1 MAINNETR
9 SGASTPIAPSS
20 SGTAVRTPS
29 YLGQDMRIK
38 GQIRG
43 NEDLRI
49 DGNVEGPISLGNHRL
64 TVGQTGEIVG
74 EITAREIVIYGNVK
88 GNLRALER
96 LEIKKDAS
104 VLGDLTTAKIMI
116 EDGAYVKAAIEIER
130 GDAKAAV
137 YPDTDL
143 AQSERDI
150 KLKSIRAASSD

>member
-1 MAINNETR
+1 MAINNEAR
-9 SGASTPIAPSS
+9 SGAPTPVTPGSS
-20 SGTAVRTPS
+20 STAVRTPS
-29 YLGQDMRIK
+29 YLGQDMRVK

-88 GNLRALER
+88 GNLHALER

-104 VLGDLTTAKIMI
+104 VLGDVTTAKIMI